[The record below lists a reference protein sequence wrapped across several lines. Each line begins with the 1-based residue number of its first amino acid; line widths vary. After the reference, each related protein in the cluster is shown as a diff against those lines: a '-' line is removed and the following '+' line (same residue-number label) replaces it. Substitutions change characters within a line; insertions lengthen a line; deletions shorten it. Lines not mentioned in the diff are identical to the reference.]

1 LIFHQPE
8 SEGKEMQR
16 REGRGAAHQ
25 PKSEMKEMQRREGRG
40 ESKVSEMKEMQ
51 RGGRPLMA

>member
-1 LIFHQPE
+1 
-8 SEGKEMQR
+8 
-16 REGRGAAHQ
+16 
-25 PKSEMKEMQRREGRG
+25 MKEMQRREGRG